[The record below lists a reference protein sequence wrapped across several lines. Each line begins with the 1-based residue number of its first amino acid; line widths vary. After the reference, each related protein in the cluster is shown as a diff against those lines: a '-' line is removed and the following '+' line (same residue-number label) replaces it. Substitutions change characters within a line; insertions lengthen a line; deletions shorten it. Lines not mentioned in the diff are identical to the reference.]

1 MADKIYGSNN
11 EPLKIQFITDTH
23 YYSRKNGTQGKAYE
37 KDESKS
43 QMVVKDSDLVL
54 KRAFDMLCE
63 DTIGSVC
70 PITPVDAT
78 STSSGGMSSLS
89 AASSHIRRAFSIPSA
104 VAAFAFL

>member
-63 DTIGSVC
+63 DT
-70 PITPVDAT
+70 
-78 STSSGGMSSLS
+78 STDIVVLSGDINTL
-89 AASSHIRRAFSIPSA
+89 ASFFQIPKHFNKFLVRCQLT
-104 VAAFAFL
+104 VACCVT